1 MRFSL
6 RLNNDL
12 PVSVYT
18 DLAKEA
24 ETLGFDQ
31 IWVSSDL
38 FFRSAPVIL
47 TAMALNT
54 SRISIGVGV
63 LNPYT
68 IHPAETAMLAATL
81 DEVSGGRFLLGM
93 ASGAAE
99 FLDWANIPRGK
110 PIPELR
116 QAVRTIR
123 RLLDGD
129 RPAAAAWSDEA
140 YLRYPPPSGA
150 DDADGSG
157 NAKPRVPIY
166 IGGMGDRMLAL
177 AGEIGDGALPLLF
190 PPERYYAARRL
201 VDMGIARRGGDGGS
215 GESSTQ
221 RNGENDDS
229 GSGAGNGGNGDG
241 AGNGGNIGGAG
252 NASCRNN
259 ESVGNGGGAAGS
271 DFDFATCIWAS
282 ASVDVDAARRAL
294 ALKVAYY
301 GGAMNDA
308 LLSELG
314 VAKSDFGPITQALI
328 AERDEGKALGLVTD
342 DMLRIGVA
350 GDAAAIIRRLE
361 PLVAAGAAHLSFGPP
376 LGPDI
381 GEAVGILGRVAAH
394 FRG

>member
-12 PVSVYT
+12 PVAVYA

-68 IHPAETAMLAATL
+68 IHPAEIAMLAATL
-81 DEVSGGRFLLGM
+81 DEASGGRFMLGM

-123 RLLDGD
+123 RLLDGE

-140 YLRYPPPSGA
+140 YLRYPPPSAA
-150 DDADGSG
+150 DDADGNG
-157 NAKPRVPIY
+157 GGKPRVPVY

-201 VDMGIARRGGDGGS
+201 ADIGIARRGGDGGN
-215 GESSTQ
+215 GESSSQ
-221 RNGENDDS
+221 RNSENNGVS
-229 GSGAGNGGNGDG
+229 AGND
-241 AGNGGNIGGAG
+241 GNIGGADV
-252 NASCRNN
+252 ASFRNN
-259 ESVGNGGGAAGS
+259 ESGGNGRGAAAS

-282 ASVDVDAARRAL
+282 ASSDVDAERRAL

-308 LLSELG
+308 LLAELG
-314 VAKSDFGPITQALI
+314 VAKSDFAPITRALI
-328 AERDEGKALGLVTD
+328 AERDEGKALALMTD

-381 GEAVGILGRVAAH
+381 PAAVAILGRVAAH